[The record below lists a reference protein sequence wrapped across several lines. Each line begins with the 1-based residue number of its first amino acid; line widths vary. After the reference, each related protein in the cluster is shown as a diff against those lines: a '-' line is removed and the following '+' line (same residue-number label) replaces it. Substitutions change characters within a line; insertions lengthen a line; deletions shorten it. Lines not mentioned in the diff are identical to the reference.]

1 MSNEYISEVGIKLEE
16 GMIFKCDL
24 GQIKMNDL
32 FIDEQNKKSI
42 NKIGPN
48 PSKLLALSVLACL
61 AGSFTFCVQKNNSLL
76 SDIEGK
82 AIITSKRNEEGFWR
96 LKKID
101 ITLNPKIDNPKMRKR
116 VDQCQKNFEQFCII
130 SESIR
135 EGIDININL
144 DY

>member
-1 MSNEYISEVGIKLEE
+1 MSNEYKSEVGIKLEDE
-16 GMIFKCDL
+16 MIFKCDL
-24 GQIKMNDL
+24 GQIQMNDL
-32 FIDEQNKKSI
+32 FIDEYHKRSI

-61 AGSFTFCVQKNNSLL
+61 ASSFTFCVQKNNFSL

-82 AIITSKRNEEGFWR
+82 AIITSKRNEKGFWR

-101 ITLNPKIDNPKMRKR
+101 IILNPKIDNPQMRKR
-116 VDQCQKNFEQFCII
+116 ADQCQKNFEQFCVI

-135 EGIDININL
+135 EGFDININFN
-144 DY
+144 Y